1 MTARKAGP
9 TPDPPAPNHPAQD
22 SDVFIDLRRQR
33 VAGAAGPMVRDVAF
47 ETIRPGRRRRK
58 PIWINL
64 NVFSLDGAYAFIL
77 FSAMLF
83 VQQAGSLSGLVM
95 AALPLFYLGLRRRLA
110 REILK
115 TRWILFAIPAFV
127 LISILWSEAPDVTAK
142 YGIEM
147 WLTAAAGIGLSA
159 AFRPTAVLKGA
170 CMAFAVYMFI
180 SLALGKFT
188 VMGEAGGGS
197 AAAFVGLGDGKN
209 LLADIAS
216 TGALISITTLLISL
230 RQRKPIWAAIAL
242 LALVADVR
250 VIAMARSAGAV
261 LAVAGAAAA
270 LLVLALLS
278 LMPRPGRIGAIGLT
292 FASVGIFAAAFRD
305 IGASLIDIG
314 EQVFDK
320 DPTLTGRTYLWY
332 RAHDLIAQKP
342 WLGRG
347 FYAFWRQG
355 NTDAEGLWQYAGIL
369 GRSGF
374 NFHNTLVELTVQLGL
389 IGAAI
394 FVLVGLVGL
403 IGLVRHFVR
412 RPSLPLCFWLAYMLY
427 VIVRAPVE
435 AVGYAPF
442 YFSTCL
448 LFGAAGAG
456 LQRLPRRVPFRP
468 RFQPQAVRLQ
478 AYYTRQQDR
487 AAAMAGAP

>member
-1 MTARKAGP
+1 
-9 TPDPPAPNHPAQD
+9 
-22 SDVFIDLRRQR
+22 
-33 VAGAAGPMVRDVAF
+33 
-47 ETIRPGRRRRK
+47 
-58 PIWINL
+58 
-64 NVFSLDGAYAFIL
+64 
-77 FSAMLF
+77 
-83 VQQAGSLSGLVM
+83 
-95 AALPLFYLGLRRRLA
+95 
-110 REILK
+110 
-115 TRWILFAIPAFV
+115 
-127 LISILWSEAPDVTAK
+127 
-142 YGIEM
+142 
-147 WLTAAAGIGLSA
+147 
-159 AFRPTAVLKGA
+159 VLKGA
-170 CMAFAVYMFI
+170 CLAFAVYMFI

-216 TGALISITTLLISL
+216 TGTLISITTLLVSL
-230 RQRKPIWAAIAL
+230 RQKRPVWAAIAL

-250 VIAMARSAGAV
+250 VIAMARSAGAT
-261 LAVAGAAAA
+261 LAVAAAAA
-270 LLVLALLS
+270 VLLVLALLS
-278 LMPRPGRIGAIGLT
+278 LMPRPGRIGAIVLT

-305 IGASLIDIG
+305 IGAFLLSLG
-314 EQVFDK
+314 AQVFDK
-320 DPTLTGRTYLWY
+320 DSTLTGRTYLWY
-332 RAHDLIAQKP
+332 RAHDLIEQKP

-347 FYAFWRQG
+347 FYAFWQQG

-374 NFHNTLVELTVQLGL
+374 NFHNTLVELMVQLGM

-394 FVLVGLVGL
+394 FVVVGLVGL
-403 IGLVRHFVR
+403 IGLVRHFVQ

-456 LQRLPRRVPFRP
+456 LQRLPRRVLLKARFR
-468 RFQPQAVRLQ
+468 PQAVRLQ
-478 AYYTRQQDR
+478 PYYAAQRSR
-487 AAAMAGAP
+487 AEAMAGAP

>member
-1 MTARKAGP
+1 MTDSTAGP
-9 TPDPPAPNHPAQD
+9 APHNPGQD

-33 VAGAAGPMVRDVAF
+33 VTGATRGMVRDAAF
-47 ETIRPGRRRRK
+47 ETVRPGRGRRK
-58 PIWINL
+58 PIWIDL
-64 NVFSLDGAYAFIL
+64 NVLSLDGTYAFIL

-95 AALPLFYLGLRRRLA
+95 AALPLIYLGLRRRMA

-115 TRWILFAIPAFV
+115 TRWLLFAVPAFA
-127 LISILWSEAPDVTAK
+127 LISVLWSEAPGVSAK
-142 YGIEM
+142 YGVEM

-170 CMAFAVYMFI
+170 CLAFAVYMFI

-188 VMGEAGGGS
+188 VMGEAGGGY

-216 TGALISITTLLISL
+216 TGTLVSITTLLISL
-230 RQRKPIWAAIAL
+230 RQKKPVWAAIAL

-270 LLVLALLS
+270 LLLLALLS
-278 LMPRPGRIGAIGLT
+278 LMPRPGRIGAIVLT

-314 EQVFDK
+314 VRVFDK

-332 RAHDLIAQKP
+332 RAHDLIEQKP
-342 WLGRG
+342 WFGRG
-347 FYAFWRQG
+347 FYAFCRQG

-389 IGAAI
+389 VGAAI
-394 FVLVGLVGL
+394 FVLVGFVGL
-403 IGLVRHFVR
+403 LGLVRHFIQ
-412 RPSLPLCFWLAYMLY
+412 RPSLTLCFWLAYMLY

-456 LQRLPRRVPFRP
+456 LQRLPRRITFKP

-478 AYYTRQQDR
+478 AYYAAQQSR
-487 AAAMAGAP
+487 AEAMAGAP

>member
-1 MTARKAGP
+1 
-9 TPDPPAPNHPAQD
+9 
-22 SDVFIDLRRQR
+22 
-33 VAGAAGPMVRDVAF
+33 
-47 ETIRPGRRRRK
+47 
-58 PIWINL
+58 
-64 NVFSLDGAYAFIL
+64 
-77 FSAMLF
+77 

-95 AALPLFYLGLRRRLA
+95 AALPLVYLAIRRRMS
-110 REILK
+110 RDILK
-115 TRWILFAIPAFV
+115 TRWILFAVPAFA
-127 LISILWSEAPDVTAK
+127 LLSLLWSEAPDVTAK

-170 CMAFAVYMFI
+170 CLAFAVYMFT
-180 SLALGKFT
+180 SLALGRFT
-188 VMGEAGGGS
+188 GMGGAGGGS
-197 AAAFVGLGDGKN
+197 AEAFIGLGNGKN

-216 TGALISITTLLISL
+216 TGTLISITTLLISL
-230 RQRKPIWAAIAL
+230 RQKKPGWALIAFLAL
-242 LALVADVR
+242 LADVR

-278 LMPRPGRIGAIGLT
+278 LMPRPGRIGAIVLT

-305 IGASLIDIG
+305 IGAFLLDLG
-314 EQVFDK
+314 AQVFDK

-332 RAHDLIAQKP
+332 RAHDLIAEKP
-342 WLGRG
+342 WFGRG

-403 IGLVRHFVR
+403 IGLVRHFIQ

-456 LQRLPRRVPFRP
+456 LQRLPCRVVFKP

-478 AYYTRQQDR
+478 PYYAAQQNR
-487 AAAMAGAP
+487 SEAMAGTPQTNAL

>member
-1 MTARKAGP
+1 MTA
-9 TPDPPAPNHPAQD
+9 PDANNPAHP

-33 VAGAAGPMVRDVAF
+33 VSGAGGGMVRDAAF
-47 ETIRPGRRRRK
+47 ETVRPGRARRK
-58 PIWINL
+58 PIWIDL
-64 NVFSLDGAYAFIL
+64 RMFSLDGAYAFVL

-95 AALPLFYLGLRRRLA
+95 AVLPLCYLAIRRRMA
-110 REILK
+110 RDIIK
-115 TRWILFAIPAFV
+115 TRWLLFLVPAFALTSLV
-127 LISILWSEAPDVTAK
+127 WSEAPGVTAK

-147 WLTAAAGIGLSA
+147 FLTAAAGIGLSA
-159 AFRPTAVLKGA
+159 ALRPTAVLKGA
-170 CMAFAVYMFI
+170 CLAFAVYMFI

-188 VMGEAGGGS
+188 VMGEAGGGA

-216 TGALISITTLLISL
+216 TGTLISITTLLVSL
-230 RQRKPIWAAIAL
+230 RQKKPVWALIAL
-242 LALVADVR
+242 MSLVADVR
-250 VIAMARSAGAV
+250 VVAMARSAGAT
-261 LAVAGAAAA
+261 LAVAGAATA
-270 LLVLALLS
+270 LLALALLS
-278 LMPRPGRIGAIGLT
+278 LMPRPGRIGAIVLT

-305 IGASLIDIG
+305 IGTFLLSMGA
-314 EQVFDK
+314 QVFDK
-320 DPTLTGRTYLWY
+320 DATLTGRTYLWY
-332 RAHDLIAQKP
+332 RAHDLIEQKP

-374 NFHNTLVELTVQLGL
+374 NFHNTLVELTVQLGM
-389 IGAAI
+389 IGASI
-394 FVLVGLVGL
+394 FVLVALMGL
-403 IGLVRHFVR
+403 IGLVRHFVQ

-456 LQRLPRRVPFRP
+456 LQRLPRRVVFKA
-468 RFQPQAVRLQ
+468 RFHPQAVRLQ
-478 AYYTRQQDR
+478 PYYAARRNR
-487 AAAMAGAP
+487 AEAVAGTP

>member
-1 MTARKAGP
+1 
-9 TPDPPAPNHPAQD
+9 
-22 SDVFIDLRRQR
+22 V
-33 VAGAAGPMVRDVAF
+33 
-47 ETIRPGRRRRK
+47 
-58 PIWINL
+58 
-64 NVFSLDGAYAFIL
+64 
-77 FSAMLF
+77 
-83 VQQAGSLSGLVM
+83 
-95 AALPLFYLGLRRRLA
+95 
-110 REILK
+110 
-115 TRWILFAIPAFV
+115 
-127 LISILWSEAPDVTAK
+127 LWSEAPGVTAK
-142 YGIEM
+142 YGTEM
-147 WLTAAAGIGLSA
+147 WLTAAAGVGLSA
-159 AFRPTAVLKGA
+159 AYRPTAVLKGA
-170 CMAFAVYMFI
+170 CLAFAIYMFI

-197 AAAFVGLGDGKN
+197 AEAFVGLGDGKN

-216 TGALISITTLLISL
+216 TGALISITTLLIGL
-230 RQRKPIWAAIAL
+230 RQKKPVWAAIAL

-250 VIAMARSAGAV
+250 VIAMARSAGAT

-278 LMPRPGRIGAIGLT
+278 LMPRAGRIGAIALT

-305 IGASLIDIG
+305 IGAFVLSVG

-374 NFHNTLVELTVQLGL
+374 NFHNTLVELTVQLGM

-394 FVLVGLVGL
+394 FVLVGLLGL
-403 IGLVRHFVR
+403 VGLVRHFVQK
-412 RPSLPLCFWLAYMLY
+412 PSLVLCFWLAYMLY

-456 LQRLPRRVPFRP
+456 LQRLPRRAPFKP

-478 AYYTRQQDR
+478 AYYAAQQNR
-487 AAAMAGAP
+487 AEAMAGAP

>member
-1 MTARKAGP
+1 MTAPNA
-9 TPDPPAPNHPAQD
+9 DNPAHD

-33 VAGAAGPMVRDVAF
+33 VSGSRGGMVRDAAF
-47 ETIRPGRRRRK
+47 ETVRPGRARRR
-58 PIWINL
+58 PIWIDL
-64 NVFSLDGAYAFIL
+64 RIFSIDGAYAFIL
-77 FSAMLF
+77 FTAMLF

-95 AALPLFYLGLRRRLA
+95 AVLPLFYLALRRRMA
-110 REILK
+110 REILR
-115 TRWILFAIPAFV
+115 TRWILFTVPAFA
-127 LISILWSEAPDVTAK
+127 LTSLLWSEAPGDTAK

-159 AFRPTAVLKGA
+159 AVRPTAVLKGA
-170 CMAFAVYMFI
+170 CLAFAVYMFI

-188 VMGEAGGGS
+188 VMGEADGGS

-216 TGALISITTLLISL
+216 TGTLISITTLLISL
-230 RQRKPIWAAIAL
+230 RQKQPAWALLGL

-250 VIAMARSAGAV
+250 VVIMARSAGAT
-261 LAVAGAAAA
+261 LAVAAAAMA
-270 LLVLALLS
+270 LLALALLS
-278 LMPRPGRIGAIGLT
+278 LMPRPGRIGAIILT

-305 IGASLIDIG
+305 IGTFLLSMGA
-314 EQVFDK
+314 QVFDK

-332 RAHDLIAQKP
+332 RAHDLIEQKP

-374 NFHNTLVELTVQLGL
+374 NFHNTLVELTVQLGV
-389 IGAAI
+389 IGATI
-394 FVLVGLVGL
+394 FVVVGLLGL

-412 RPSLPLCFWLAYMLY
+412 KPSLMLCFWLAYMLY

-456 LQRLPRRVPFRP
+456 LTRLPRRIVFKA
-468 RFQPQAVRLQ
+468 RFQPQAVRLR
-478 AYYTRQQDR
+478 AYYTAQQNR
-487 AAAMAGAP
+487 AEAMAGAP

>member
-1 MTARKAGP
+1 MTTAN
-9 TPDPPAPNHPAQD
+9 DPAPNDPARD
-22 SDVFIDLRRQR
+22 SDVYIDLRRHR
-33 VAGAAGPMVRDVAF
+33 VSGSADGLVRDAAF
-47 ETIRPGRRRRK
+47 ETVRPGRKRRK
-58 PIWINL
+58 PIWIDL
-64 NVFSLDGAYAFIL
+64 RAFSLDGAYAFIL
-77 FSAMLF
+77 FTAMLF
-83 VQQAGSLSGLVM
+83 VQQAGSLSGLAM
-95 AALPLFYLGLRRRLA
+95 AALPLMYLAVRRRQA
-110 REILK
+110 REILR
-115 TRWILFAIPAFV
+115 TRWVLFAIPAFA
-127 LISILWSEAPDVTAK
+127 LTSALWSEAPDVSAK

-147 WLTAAAGIGLSA
+147 LLTAIAGIGLSGA
-159 AFRPTAVLKGA
+159 LRPTAVLKGA
-170 CMAFAVYMFI
+170 CLAFAVYMFI

-216 TGALISITTLLISL
+216 TGTLISITTLLISL
-230 RQRKPIWAAIAL
+230 RQKKPIWALIAL

-250 VIAMARSAGAV
+250 AVAMARSAGAT
-261 LAVAGAAAA
+261 LAVAGAAVA
-270 LLVLALLS
+270 LLLLALLS
-278 LMPRPGRIGAIGLT
+278 LMPRPGRIGAIVLT
-292 FASVGIFAAAFRD
+292 LASVGIFAAAFRD
-305 IGASLIDIG
+305 MGAFLIGLG

-332 RAHDLIAQKP
+332 RAHDLIEQQP
-342 WLGRG
+342 WFGRG

-374 NFHNTLVELTVQLGL
+374 NFHNTLIELTVQLGL

-394 FVLVGLVGL
+394 FVLIGFLGLL
-403 IGLVRHFVR
+403 GLVRHFVQ
-412 RPSLPLCFWLAYMLY
+412 RPSLTLCFWLAYMLY

-456 LQRLPRRVPFRP
+456 LQRLPRRIVFKP

-478 AYYTRQQDR
+478 AYYASQQSR
-487 AAAMAGAP
+487 GEAMAAAP

>member
-1 MTARKAGP
+1 MTASNAGP
-9 TPDPPAPNHPAQD
+9 ASNNPAQD

-33 VAGAAGPMVRDVAF
+33 VPRAGGGDVRDAAF
-47 ETIRPGRRRRK
+47 ETVRPGRARRRK
-58 PIWINL
+58 PIWIDL
-64 NVFSLDGAYAFIL
+64 NAFSLDGAYAFIL

-95 AALPLFYLGLRRRLA
+95 AGLPLLYLAIRRRQA
-110 REILK
+110 SEILK
-115 TRWILFAIPAFV
+115 TRWVLLAIPAYSLLSV
-127 LISILWSEAPDVTAK
+127 LWSEAPGLTAK
-142 YGIEM
+142 YGVEM

-170 CMAFAVYMFI
+170 CLAFAVYMFT

-188 VMGEAGGGS
+188 MMGEAGGGS

-209 LLADIAS
+209 VLADIAS
-216 TGALISITTLLISL
+216 TGALISLTTLLVSL
-230 RQRKPIWAAIAL
+230 RQRRPIWAAIAL
-242 LALVADVR
+242 LALAADVW
-250 VIAMARSAGAV
+250 VIAMARSAGAT
-261 LAVAGAAAA
+261 LAVAGAATA

-278 LMPRPGRIGAIGLT
+278 LMPRPGRIGAIVLT
-292 FASVGIFAAAFRD
+292 FASAGVFAAAFKD
-305 IGASLIDIG
+305 IGAFLIGLG

-342 WLGRG
+342 WFGRG
-347 FYAFWRQG
+347 LYAFWRQG

-374 NFHNTLVELTVQLGL
+374 NFHNTLVELTVQLGI
-389 IGAAI
+389 IGATV
-394 FVLVGLVGL
+394 FVLVGLIGL
-403 IGLVRHFVR
+403 IGLVRHFIH
-412 RPSLPLCFWLAYMLY
+412 RPSLMLCFWLSYMLY

-456 LQRLPRRVPFRP
+456 LQRLPRRVSSKARFRP
-468 RFQPQAVRLQ
+468 QALRLK
-478 AYYTRQQDR
+478 AYYAAQQSR
-487 AAAMAGAP
+487 TQAMAGAP

>member
-1 MTARKAGP
+1 MS
-9 TPDPPAPNHPAQD
+9 PPENPAQD
-22 SDVFIDLRRQR
+22 SDVFIDLRRTR
-33 VAGAAGPMVRDVAF
+33 VSGASGATVRDAAY

-58 PIWINL
+58 PIWIDL

-95 AALPLFYLGLRRRLA
+95 AALPLMYIAIRRRLA
-110 REILK
+110 REVFK
-115 TRWILFAIPAFV
+115 TRWVLFAIPAFALV
-127 LISILWSEAPDVTAK
+127 SILWSEAPGVTAK

-170 CMAFAVYMFI
+170 CLAFAVYMFV

-188 VMGEAGGGS
+188 VMGEAGGGY

-216 TGALISITTLLISL
+216 TGTLISITTLLISL
-230 RQRKPIWAAIAL
+230 RQKKPVWAAIAL

-270 LLVLALLS
+270 LLALALLS
-278 LMPRPGRIGAIGLT
+278 LMPRPGRIGAIALT

-305 IGASLIDIG
+305 IGASLIDLG
-314 EQVFDK
+314 AQMFDK

-389 IGAAI
+389 IGASI
-394 FVLVGLVGL
+394 FILVGTVGL

-456 LQRLPRRVPFRP
+456 LQRLPRRFPYRP

-478 AYYTRQQDR
+478 AYYARQQDR
-487 AAAMAGAP
+487 TEAMAGAP

>member
-1 MTARKAGP
+1 MSTPRAGP
-9 TPDPPAPNHPAQD
+9 VPPD
-22 SDVFIDLRRQR
+22 SDVYIDLRRQR
-33 VAGAAGPMVRDVAF
+33 APHARGGMVRDAAF
-47 ETIRPGRRRRK
+47 ETVRAGRARRK
-58 PIWINL
+58 PIWIDL
-64 NVFSLDGAYAFIL
+64 RVFSLDGAYAFIL

-95 AALPLFYLGLRRRLA
+95 AALPLLYLGIRRRQA
-110 REILK
+110 REILR
-115 TRWILFAIPAFV
+115 TRWILLAVPVVALLSV
-127 LISILWSEAPDVTAK
+127 LWSEEPGVSAK

-159 AFRPTAVLKGA
+159 ALRPTAVFKGA
-170 CMAFAVYMFI
+170 CLAFAVYMFT

-188 VMGEAGGGS
+188 VMAQADGGT

-216 TGALISITTLLISL
+216 TGTLVSLTTLLISL
-230 RQRKPIWAAIAL
+230 RQKKPVWAVLAIL
-242 LALVADVR
+242 SLAADVR
-250 VIAMARSAGAV
+250 VIAMARSAGAT
-261 LAVAGAAAA
+261 LAVSGAVVA
-270 LLVLALLS
+270 LLALALLS
-278 LMPRPGRIGAIGLT
+278 LMPRPGRIGAIVLT
-292 FASVGIFAAAFRD
+292 FASVGVFVAVFRD
-305 IGASLIDIG
+305 IGSFLINLGLQI
-314 EQVFDK
+314 FDK

-332 RAHDLIAQKP
+332 RAHDLIEQKP

-374 NFHNTLVELTVQLGL
+374 NFHNTLVELTVQVGM
-389 IGAAI
+389 IGAAV
-394 FVLVGLVGL
+394 FVLVGLIGL
-403 IGLVRHFVR
+403 VGLVRHFVR
-412 RPSLPLCFWLAYMLY
+412 RPSLTLCFWLAYMLY

-448 LFGAAGAG
+448 LFAAAGAG
-456 LQRLPRRVPFRP
+456 LQRLPRLVHFR
-468 RFQPQAVRLQ
+468 RHFQPQAVRLH
-478 AYYTRQQDR
+478 AYYAAQQTRQE
-487 AAAMAGAP
+487 AMAGAP